1 MNGGFSV
8 PIEEEKL
15 MAGNFCSHCGNAVS
29 PMAAACPQCGHPV
42 ATQQATTQPAVGQPL
57 ANQNASAVGQPLANP
72 YSPVKSRVT
81 AGVLGILI
89 GGLGIHKFYLGKVG
103 LGIVYILFCW
113 TYVPAIIGLVEGII
127 YLTQTDQEFAA
138 KQGVSVS

>member
-1 MNGGFSV
+1 
-8 PIEEEKL
+8 

-42 ATQQATTQPAVGQPL
+42 ADQQATQPAAQPAAQPAVGQPL
-57 ANQNASAVGQPLANP
+57 ANP
-72 YSPVKSRVT
+72 YTPVKSRVT
-81 AGVLGILI
+81 AGVLGILV

-103 LGIVYILFCW
+103 LGVVYLLLVW

-127 YLTQTDQEFAA
+127 YLTQSDQDFAK
-138 KQGVSVS
+138 KQGVRVA

>member
-1 MNGGFSV
+1 
-8 PIEEEKL
+8 

-42 ATQQATTQPAVGQPL
+42 ATQQATGQPLGSQPGVGQPL
-57 ANQNASAVGQPLANP
+57 SNP
-72 YSPVKSRVT
+72 YAPIKSRVT

-89 GGLGIHKFYLGKVG
+89 GGIGVHKFYLGKAG
-103 LGIVYILFCW
+103 LGLVYILFCW

-127 YLTQTDQEFAA
+127 YLTQTDQDFAT
-138 KQGVSVS
+138 KQGVRVA

>member
-1 MNGGFSV
+1 
-8 PIEEEKL
+8 

-42 ATQQATTQPAVGQPL
+42 ATQQATAQPAVGQPL
-57 ANQNASAVGQPLANP
+57 NNQNSAAFGQPLANP

-127 YLTQTDQEFAA
+127 YLTQTDEAFAT
-138 KQGVSVS
+138 KQGVRVI

>member
-1 MNGGFSV
+1 
-8 PIEEEKL
+8 

-42 ATQQATTQPAVGQPL
+42 ADQQATQQAAQPVAQPAVGQPL
-57 ANQNASAVGQPLANP
+57 ANP
-72 YSPVKSRVT
+72 YTPVKSRVT
-81 AGVLGILI
+81 AGVLGILV

-103 LGIVYILFCW
+103 LGVVYLLLVW

-127 YLTQTDQEFAA
+127 YLTQSDQDFAK
-138 KQGVSVS
+138 KQGVRVA

>member
-1 MNGGFSV
+1 
-8 PIEEEKL
+8 

-42 ATQQATTQPAVGQPL
+42 ADQQATQQAAQQAAQPAVGQPL
-57 ANQNASAVGQPLANP
+57 ANP
-72 YSPVKSRVT
+72 YTPVKSRVT
-81 AGVLGILI
+81 AGVLGILV

-103 LGIVYILFCW
+103 LGVVYLLLVW

-127 YLTQTDQEFAA
+127 YLTQSDQDFAK
-138 KQGVSVS
+138 KQGVRVA

>member
-1 MNGGFSV
+1 
-8 PIEEEKL
+8 

-42 ATQQATTQPAVGQPL
+42 ADQSATQPAAAQP
-57 ANQNASAVGQPLANP
+57 AAAQPTVGQPLANP
-72 YSPVKSRVT
+72 YTPVKSRVT
-81 AGVLGILI
+81 AGVLGILL

-103 LGIVYILFCW
+103 LGVVYLLFFW

-127 YLTQTDQEFAA
+127 YLTQSDQDFAA
-138 KQGVSVS
+138 KQGVRVA

>member
-1 MNGGFSV
+1 
-8 PIEEEKL
+8 

-42 ATQQATTQPAVGQPL
+42 ADQQATQQATQQAAQPAVGQPL
-57 ANQNASAVGQPLANP
+57 ANP
-72 YSPVKSRVT
+72 YTPVKSRVT
-81 AGVLGILI
+81 AGVLGILV

-103 LGIVYILFCW
+103 LGVVYLLLVW

-127 YLTQTDQEFAA
+127 YLTQSDQDFAK
-138 KQGVSVS
+138 KQGVRVA

>member
-1 MNGGFSV
+1 
-8 PIEEEKL
+8 

-42 ATQQATTQPAVGQPL
+42 ADQQASQQASQPVAQPAVGQPL
-57 ANQNASAVGQPLANP
+57 ANP
-72 YSPVKSRVT
+72 YTPVKSRVT
-81 AGVLGILI
+81 AGVLGILV

-103 LGIVYILFCW
+103 LGVVYLLLFW

-127 YLTQTDQEFAA
+127 YLTQSDQDFAK
-138 KQGVSVS
+138 KQGVRVA

>member
-1 MNGGFSV
+1 
-8 PIEEEKL
+8 

-42 ATQQATTQPAVGQPL
+42 ADQSAAQPAAAQPT
-57 ANQNASAVGQPLANP
+57 VGQPLANP
-72 YSPVKSRVT
+72 YTPVKSRVT
-81 AGVLGILI
+81 AGVLGILL

-103 LGIVYILFCW
+103 LGVVYLLFFW

-127 YLTQTDQEFAA
+127 YLTQSDQDFAA
-138 KQGVSVS
+138 KQGVRVA